1 MGLQTV
7 FRMEAEN
14 QHWQACMRTLRR
26 KAVCRRAEQ
35 ASGGWAISPHG
46 DHPEWRSS
54 AGTEATCGCDGM
66 GTVWAVGVR
75 T

>member
-1 MGLQTV
+1 MLGLQTV

-35 ASGGWAISPHG
+35 ASGGPYPRMVTTLSGGAVQELKQRVAVMGWAL
-46 DHPEWRSS
+46 
-54 AGTEATCGCDGM
+54 CGQS
-66 GTVWAVGVR
+66 V
-75 T
+75 